1 MNVMKGIPGTSD
13 VKISVEAGNPEIAVT
28 LNREKMARLHVSQM
42 AVGEALNYSFAGN
55 TDIKFR
61 DRDYEYDM
69 NIRLDRYN
77 RKDKADIE
85 NLAIINGEG
94 AEVKLKQIATI
105 TESEGPSQLERYNRR
120 SSVRV
125 SSMVV
130 GRPSGDVGDDV
141 MNAIDN
147 LHLPPSIQIK
157 YAGDMENQSE
167 GFGNLSMVIM
177 IALVLVYLL
186 MVLLYNS
193 YLHPLVILFSI
204 PLAVVGVLYT
214 LGLTGTP
221 LGIIAMLGMLILI
234 GLVSRNGIL
243 VVDFIN
249 QQLEQDVAIK
259 EALQEAVARRFRPIL
274 LTTVSTVVGMIPIAI
289 ARGAGAEWK
298 NGMGWVL
305 IGGLVSSMFLSLSII
320 PLVYYGF
327 YRLREKF
334 VTSGNKK

>member
-1 MNVMKGIPGTSD
+1 
-13 VKISVEAGNPEIAVT
+13 
-28 LNREKMARLHVSQM
+28 
-42 AVGEALNYSFAGN
+42 
-55 TDIKFR
+55 
-61 DRDYEYDM
+61 
-69 NIRLDRYN
+69 
-77 RKDKADIE
+77 
-85 NLAIINGEG
+85 
-94 AEVKLKQIATI
+94 
-105 TESEGPSQLERYNRR
+105 
-120 SSVRV
+120 
-125 SSMVV
+125 MVV

-157 YAGDMENQSE
+157 YAGDMESQSE

-193 YLHPLVILFSI
+193 YLHPLVIIFSI

-249 QQLEQDVAIK
+249 RQLEEGVAIK

-274 LTTVSTVVGMIPIAI
+274 LTTIATVVGMIPIAI

-298 NGMGWVL
+298 NGMGLVL
-305 IGGLVSSMFLSLSII
+305 IGGLVSSMFLSLIII

-327 YRLREKF
+327 YRIREK
-334 VTSGNKK
+334 VGRRKTY